1 MLMIIDYIGVITI
14 KQAPR
19 FSYLKSYY
27 SNNVIEYK
35 APFYTVYRLNHDTPN
50 EYYIIDT
57 KNKYSKDTIPNIP
70 FNRTKSGIDNI
81 IDFKNKYIGNNTN
94 IGNLLHSL
102 PLSEYGLVFE
112 IDSENLELTVDYHIT
127 DWYIDDD
134 LYVERALIYNSVS
147 MFSLIDNVKAINY
160 NFTGKSYRVERE
172 SLESLYPNYD
182 KINEKGINK
191 DNFNKYLESRITDDE
206 FVKATFDNLFV

>member
-1 MLMIIDYIGVITI
+1 MSIFPSDSSWGSVYSVFGIIVSIVGINKLTKKQKLWKRIAFSLIYFIVFLAMLMIIDYIGVITI

-81 IDFKNKYIGNNTN
+81 IDFRYW
-94 IGNLLHSL
+94 
-102 PLSEYGLVFE
+102 YFVFF
-112 IDSENLELTVDYHIT
+112 
-127 DWYIDDD
+127 
-134 LYVERALIYNSVS
+134 R
-147 MFSLIDNVKAINY
+147 
-160 NFTGKSYRVERE
+160 
-172 SLESLYPNYD
+172 
-182 KINEKGINK
+182 
-191 DNFNKYLESRITDDE
+191 
-206 FVKATFDNLFV
+206 

>member
-1 MLMIIDYIGVITI
+1 MSIFPSDSSWGSVYSVFGIIVSIVGINKLTKKQKVWKRIAFSLIYFIVFLVMLMIIDYIGVITI

-27 SNNVIEYK
+27 SNNVIVYK

-57 KNKYSKDTIPNIP
+57 KNEYSEDTVPNVP
-70 FNRTKSGIDNI
+70 FNRTKSGIDTI
-81 IDFKNKYIGNNTN
+81 INFKNKYIGNNTN
-94 IGNLLHSL
+94 IGNLLHLL

-112 IDSENLELTVDYHIT
+112 IDSESLELTVDYHIT

-134 LYVERALIYNSVS
+134 LYV
-147 MFSLIDNVKAINY
+147 
-160 NFTGKSYRVERE
+160 
-172 SLESLYPNYD
+172 
-182 KINEKGINK
+182 
-191 DNFNKYLESRITDDE
+191 
-206 FVKATFDNLFV
+206 TFKVIQ